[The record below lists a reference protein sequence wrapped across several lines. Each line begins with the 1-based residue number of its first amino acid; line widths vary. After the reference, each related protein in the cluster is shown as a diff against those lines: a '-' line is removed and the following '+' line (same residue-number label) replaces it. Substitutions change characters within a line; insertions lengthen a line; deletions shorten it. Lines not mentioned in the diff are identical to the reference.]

1 MSAYWL
7 VKQEPSAYSWA
18 DLEKEGETEWNGV
31 HNALALRHLRS
42 MAVGDLALFYHS
54 GSERACVGLLTVV
67 RGPVPDPHDPR
78 GSWMVRVRAVRRLRR
93 PIPLSEI
100 RGDPAFGD
108 FDLVRISRLSVM
120 PVSPERWAHLFALE
134 TTTAPPARRPTARS
148 TGRERATARP
158 RPSHAARRRR

>member
-1 MSAYWL
+1 MAAHWL
-7 VKQEPSAYSWA
+7 VKQEPSAYSWT
-18 DLEKEGETEWNGV
+18 DLETEGETEWNGV

-67 RGPVPDPHDPR
+67 RGPVPDPDDAR
-78 GSWMVRVRAVRRLRR
+78 GSFMVRVRALRRLRR

-100 RGDPAFGD
+100 REDPTFDG

-120 PVSPERWAHLFALE
+120 PVTPRQWDRLMSLE
-134 TTTAPPARRPTARS
+134 SSETPSARISTARS
-148 TGRERATARP
+148 SGRVRATRRPPRAR
-158 RPSHAARRRR
+158 AARRRR